1 MDDYQK
7 YLHPCALDESSPS
20 IGRATT
26 PSAMLA
32 SPIGAQQRK
41 RYAVNELAFN
51 KQFIP
56 IGMCGLRLIVDLFY
70 FILFPFVSDHLIVF
84 KAFLLAVWGTK

>member
-7 YLHPCALDESSPS
+7 SLHPCALDESSPS
-20 IGRATT
+20 IGRVTT

-32 SPIGAQQRK
+32 SPICAQQREE
-41 RYAVNELAFN
+41 YAVNELAFN

-56 IGMCGLRLIVDLFY
+56 IEMCGLRLIVDLF

-84 KAFLLAVWGTK
+84 KATMLAVG